1 MLVLVYVYIYICI
14 FLRGVEATRSSEFVW
29 GSGCKLMS
37 VAAMSQAAR
46 VPRVPPQAA
55 AQQAAAQQAATQQA
69 ATQQAATQPAEALTT
84 TRSLEIALMYC
95 SSKRDRTVISKAK
108 IC

>member
-1 MLVLVYVYIYICI
+1 MYVYIYICI
-14 FLRGVEATRSSEFVW
+14 FLTGVEATRSSEFVW

-69 ATQQAATQPAEALTT
+69 ATQPAEALTT

>member
-1 MLVLVYVYIYICI
+1 
-14 FLRGVEATRSSEFVW
+14 
-29 GSGCKLMS
+29 MS

-55 AQQAAAQQAATQQA
+55 AQQAAAQQA

>member
-1 MLVLVYVYIYICI
+1 
-14 FLRGVEATRSSEFVW
+14 
-29 GSGCKLMS
+29 MS

-55 AQQAAAQQAATQQA
+55 AQQA